1 MSKCHCGATRFPPE
15 MHRFGCPYRNPGSMS
30 QYTTPKFEDG
40 TIGHTEREARRR
52 LNDVKALQEQAQ
64 AMIDEAYAWVE
75 LHEEMKAVGAKV
87 ISELPPHRAQHWKTR
102 LHKPPVMR
110 F

>member
-1 MSKCHCGATRFPPE
+1 MSECNCGAKTIQREF
-15 MHRFGCPYRNPGSMS
+15 HKFGCPYRNPGSMA

-52 LNDVKALQEQAQ
+52 LDDVKALQEQAQ

-87 ISELPPHRAQHWKTR
+87 ISELLPDRVQYWKTR
-102 LHKPPVMR
+102 LHKPPVVR
-110 F
+110 L